1 MIAKVSCIYSC
12 DCKEKGM
19 ACATCEYFD
28 DGDYE
33 ALSLREY
40 YESLVEARL
49 DYLEMIEEYTDGN
62 DEVIV

>member
-1 MIAKVSCIYSC
+1 
-12 DCKEKGM
+12 M
-19 ACATCEYFD
+19 ACVTCEYFD

-40 YESLVEARL
+40 HESLVESWL